1 MPDEDRQDILSQDEV
16 NALLNAVESGE
27 VRIEREEQE
36 KKKLC
41 VNYDFH
47 NPVLIPKEFVRVLR
61 VLHESFAR
69 NTGLSL
75 SAFLRTLVQM
85 ELVSVDQLTYNEFML
100 SLPNITYLNVVSIP
114 PFKGNIIVEINV
126 NMILLFI
133 ERLLGGESKRSI
145 SPRALT
151 DLEMAI
157 SSRVIGRMLDEYRA
171 AWRHITEFNPRIET
185 RGTDPRFAQIVHPEE
200 MVLLIC
206 FEIRM
211 GESSGILNICFPL
224 STFEPLSGHI
234 ARMRTMTSLRARRD
248 SSMTEMQ
255 RALLDVPVVMNA
267 LLGKVNLQVED
278 VIGLQEGDMIR
289 LSRKN
294 AARLKMTVGDQLMLF
309 GRPAS
314 RKQRKTVQVM
324 EKHK

>member
-1 MPDEDRQDILSQDEV
+1 MPDEDRLDILSQDEV

-27 VRIEREEQE
+27 VQIEREEQN
-36 KKKLC
+36 KKKIC

-47 NPVLIPKEFVRVLR
+47 NPVLIPKEYVRILR

-69 NTGLSL
+69 NTGLAL
-75 SAFLRTLVQM
+75 SGFLRTLVQV

-114 PFKGNIIVEINV
+114 PFKGNIVVEINV

-133 ERLLGGESKRSI
+133 ERLLGGESKRAI
-145 SPRALT
+145 SPRTLT

-157 SSRVIGRMLDEYRA
+157 SSRVITRMLEEYHS
-171 AWRHITEFNPRIET
+171 AWRHIVEFNPRIET

-224 STFEPLSGHI
+224 STFEPLGGNI
-234 ARMRTMTSLRARRD
+234 ARMRNMTSRRSRKD
-248 SSMTEMQ
+248 SGMTEMQ
-255 RALLDVPVVMNA
+255 QVLLGVPVVMKA
-267 LLGKVNLQVED
+267 LLGRVLLQVQD
-278 VIGLQEGDMIR
+278 VAGMQEGDMIS
-289 LSRKN
+289 LSRKD
-294 AARLKMTVGDQLMLF
+294 AAAVRMIVDRQSVF
-309 GRPAS
+309 RARPSS
-314 RKQRKTVQVM
+314 RKQRKIVQVT
-324 EKHK
+324 EKQA